1 MTLEDDLGRLER
13 QVLGVRKVSS
23 FLEAVEAIR
32 RLLETHPADVRQ
44 RIVKLT
50 APSLGA
56 DLAAAVLAAFD
67 LGLSGAAKAAGIDA
81 PAKASASKAT
91 VAAAVK
97 AQRDIADL
105 VGKARKLAAAGI
117 DPETASAPLLGA
129 ATALKRAT
137 TTLVNQAGNEG
148 VVAGAKAAKL
158 KVVWVAE
165 TNACV
170 HCLAYSGRTTVAG
183 GDWPKG
189 LSYLGSN
196 PYEAP
201 GKCPPLHPNCRCTLE
216 VLNAPEYAEALR
228 READRS
234 VLRGFSLE
242 SESMRVRVAAAER
255 LLEQGVEAPK
265 SVIAYAARSVKAGEF
280 TTRGRPAA

>member
-1 MTLEDDLGRLER
+1 MSLEDDLARLEG
-13 QVLGVRKVSS
+13 QVLGIRRVSS

-32 RLLETHPADVRQ
+32 RLLETHPADVRE

-50 APSLGA
+50 APAIGG

-67 LGLSGAAKAAGIDA
+67 LGVSGAAKAADIDPPDDRA
-81 PAKASASKAT
+81 GRPLI
-91 VAAAVK
+91 AAATM
-97 AQRDIADL
+97 AQRRVAEL
-105 VGKARKLAAAGI
+105 VGKARTLARAGI
-117 DPETASAPLLGA
+117 EPDVAAAPLLGA
-129 ATALKRAT
+129 ATALKREVV
-137 TTLVNQAGNEG
+137 TLVNRAGNEG
-148 VVAGAKAAKL
+148 VLASARAAKL
-158 KVVWVAE
+158 KLVWVAE

-183 GDWPKG
+183 NDWPKG
-189 LSYLGSN
+189 LSYLESN
-196 PYEAP
+196 PYDAP
-201 GKCPPLHPNCRCTLE
+201 GKTPPLHPHCRCTLE
-216 VLNAPEYAEALR
+216 VLNEQGYADALR

-242 SESMRVRVAAAER
+242 SESMTTRVRAAER

-265 SVIAYAARSVKAGEF
+265 SVVAYARKSVRDGAF

>member
-1 MTLEDDLGRLER
+1 MTLEDELGRLER
-13 QVLGVRKVSS
+13 QVLGVRKVST
-23 FLEAVEAIR
+23 FLESVEAIR
-32 RLLETHPADVRQ
+32 RLLETHPADVRV

-50 APSLGA
+50 APSLGG

-67 LGLSGAAKAAGIDA
+67 LGLTGAATAAGIDP
-81 PAKASASKAT
+81 PAKAAPAPST

-105 VGKARKLAAAGI
+105 VAKARKLAAAGV
-117 DPETASAPLLGA
+117 DPEVATSPLFGA
-129 ATALKRAT
+129 ANAAKRT
-137 TTLVNQAGNEG
+137 VTTLVNQAGNEG
-148 VVAGAKAAKL
+148 VVASASAAKL
-158 KVVWVAE
+158 KLVWVAE

-183 GDWPKG
+183 RDWPKG

-196 PYEAP
+196 PYDAP

-216 VLNAPEYAEALR
+216 VLNEPSYADALR

-242 SESMRVRVAAAER
+242 SESMRTRVAAAER
-255 LLEQGVEAPK
+255 LLEQGVDAPK
-265 SVIAYAARSVKAGEF
+265 SVIAYARKSVTAGAF
-280 TTRGRPAA
+280 TTRGHP

>member
-1 MTLEDDLGRLER
+1 MTLEDDLARLEG
-13 QVLGVRKVSS
+13 QVLGIRKVST

-32 RLLETHPADVRQ
+32 RLLDTHPLEVRA
-44 RIVKLT
+44 RILKLT
-50 APSLGA
+50 APALGA
-56 DLAAAVLAAFD
+56 DLAAAVLAGFD
-67 LGLSGAAKAAGIDA
+67 LGLVRSAADADIDPPARAAAPKLLVAQAAK
-81 PAKASASKAT
+81 S
-91 VAAAVK
+91 
-97 AQRDIADL
+97 QRDIADL
-105 VGKARKLAAAGI
+105 VAKARKLARAGV
-117 DPETASAPLLGA
+117 DPDVALAPLLGA
-129 ATALKRAT
+129 AASAKRNV
-137 TTLVNQAGNEG
+137 TTLVNAAGNEG
-148 VVAGAKAAKL
+148 VVASAKAAKL

-183 GDWPKG
+183 KDWPAG

-196 PYEAP
+196 PYEPP
-201 GKCPPLHPNCRCTLE
+201 GTNPPLHPNCRCTLE
-216 VLNAPEYAEALR
+216 VLVEPSYATALR

-255 LLEQGVEAPK
+255 LLEQGVDAPK